1 MTKAM
6 IRIRNVSRM
15 IGLVALAAAAAS
27 CGDVARQSRAPVYL
41 IVDTFQVA
49 NGNKSSPTFTAG
61 PLISDVLTKGSI
73 YNDLGQVALRM
84 ALKDIGS
91 PTVALT
97 PSTNNDVTITR
108 YHIEYVRADG
118 RNTPGV
124 DVPWPFDGA
133 ATGTVAAGTTLTL
146 GFEMVRHAAKEESPL
161 VQLRGLT
168 NPTLINTIAYV
179 TFYGQD
185 QVGNVVSV
193 TASIAV
199 EFGDFADP
207 T

>member
-1 MTKAM
+1 M
-6 IRIRNVSRM
+6 IRMRYVSRVT
-15 IGLVALAAAAAS
+15 GLIALAAAAAS

-41 IVDTFQVA
+41 IVDTFEIA
-49 NGNKSSPTFTAG
+49 NGNKTSPTFTAG
-61 PLISDVLTKGSI
+61 PLMSDVLTKGSI
-73 YNDLGQVALRM
+73 FNDLGQIALRI

-91 PTVALT
+91 PTSTLT
-97 PSTNNDVTITR
+97 PTSNNEVTITR
-108 YHIEYVRADG
+108 YHIQYVRADG

-133 ATGTVAAGTTLTL
+133 STGTVPAGATLTL

-168 NPTLINTIAYV
+168 TPTVINTIAYV
-179 TFYGQD
+179 TFYGHD
-185 QVGNVVSV
+185 QVGNVLSV
-193 TASIAV
+193 TATIAV